1 MLRVVG
7 MADSPIAKTLPA
19 QIVLW
24 GFGLLLM
31 LVVALYTASSAAI
44 FTKARMVTSVKTL
57 EDLRGKAVG
66 TWTPYVPRLKEL
78 GIAATPFVWDDEE
91 VRTLA
96 LVPL

>member
-1 MLRVVG
+1 MQRLLTPLLTLLEFSYRHGHKPAGVNTRRAVLRVVG

-31 LVVALYTASSAAI
+31 LIVALYTASSAAI
-44 FTKARMVTSVKTL
+44 FTKARMVTGIKSI

-66 TWTPYVPRLKEL
+66 TW
-78 GIAATPFVWDDEE
+78 
-91 VRTLA
+91 
-96 LVPL
+96 